1 MAINL
6 NDELS
11 QIAESICVEKLNL
24 MFLFDYIKDK
34 SIKRKLDVIIEELI
48 RVETQIDEINQNGE
62 KD

>member
-24 MFLFDYIKDK
+24 MFLFDYVKDK

-48 RVETQIDEINQNGE
+48 RVEIQIDEINQNGE

>member
-1 MAINL
+1 
-6 NDELS
+6 LS

-24 MFLFDYIKDK
+24 MFLFDYVKDK
-34 SIKRKLDVIIEELI
+34 NIKRKLDVIIEELI

>member
-24 MFLFDYIKDK
+24 MFLFDYVKDK